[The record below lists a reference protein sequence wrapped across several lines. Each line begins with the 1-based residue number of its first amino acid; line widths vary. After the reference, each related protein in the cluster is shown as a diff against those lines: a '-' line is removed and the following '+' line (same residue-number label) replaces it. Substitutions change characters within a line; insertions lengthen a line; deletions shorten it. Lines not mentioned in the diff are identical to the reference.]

1 MKKNIIIILI
11 TLISLI
17 LVGCNNNNNGNGGF
31 DGEVK
36 TIVVDGGG
44 DIGNF
49 NTTPIMTPSESNP
62 FPYNT
67 LEVLAKEWEELNPG
81 YKIHIN
87 RTSNNGERAII
98 IPQLNNKT
106 APDILYQNGTVVN
119 MDIGKDYYVEM
130 TDYLNKPNKY
140 VEGNTAWKDLYAP
153 EELAQNLATDG
164 KHYAITL
171 EKIPVGIMYNKEI
184 FELIGKTDYPETYA
198 ELLTYMK
205 DIKENTNKE
214 AYATTY
220 TWYDIVLET
229 AMFSDLLGELD
240 VLNVNGKVDTEEF
253 VRGFQKGIWDPAKN
267 ATGSNPTLE
276 DNRYYEYIKVTK
288 MKTKYFPNNW
298 QSYDAHTN
306 FVNGNLAM
314 VEVTGNEIRRL
325 MVNKN
330 LNFDWGIMPFPD
342 LTTETTK
349 YASANPLR
357 GVAGLA
363 TPWFITNSAV
373 EKGTVEGAVDFL
385 MFLTAPQN
393 NNRLIGDLK
402 GGIPLNPD
410 EDTEIASHLNDLLQI
425 YNEDK
430 NNVENNERV
439 YWGAVNSWAMLGYSY
454 NSTFLKSLQDID
466 NKLKTIEEVSIS
478 LAQTIRNTVLALI
491 IENEYDESKW

>member
-87 RTSNNGERAII
+87 RTSNNGKRAII

-229 AMFSDLLGELD
+229 AMF
-240 VLNVNGKVDTEEF
+240 
-253 VRGFQKGIWDPAKN
+253 
-267 ATGSNPTLE
+267 
-276 DNRYYEYIKVTK
+276 
-288 MKTKYFPNNW
+288 
-298 QSYDAHTN
+298 
-306 FVNGNLAM
+306 
-314 VEVTGNEIRRL
+314 
-325 MVNKN
+325 
-330 LNFDWGIMPFPD
+330 
-342 LTTETTK
+342 
-349 YASANPLR
+349 
-357 GVAGLA
+357 
-363 TPWFITNSAV
+363 
-373 EKGTVEGAVDFL
+373 
-385 MFLTAPQN
+385 
-393 NNRLIGDLK
+393 
-402 GGIPLNPD
+402 
-410 EDTEIASHLNDLLQI
+410 
-425 YNEDK
+425 
-430 NNVENNERV
+430 
-439 YWGAVNSWAMLGYSY
+439 
-454 NSTFLKSLQDID
+454 
-466 NKLKTIEEVSIS
+466 
-478 LAQTIRNTVLALI
+478 
-491 IENEYDESKW
+491 